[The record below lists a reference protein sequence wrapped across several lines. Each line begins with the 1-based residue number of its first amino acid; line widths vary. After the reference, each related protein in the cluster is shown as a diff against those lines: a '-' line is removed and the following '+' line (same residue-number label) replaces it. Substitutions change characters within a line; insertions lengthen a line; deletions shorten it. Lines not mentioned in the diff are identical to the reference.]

1 LVPSSLGFGGH
12 PYQNRLTPVTHEIR
26 GSIDTA
32 FLLYALE
39 LLQNVSHGFLPAAYL
54 RWRTRSTLDFL
65 LPAGRFR
72 GSFDTVCESLSRAH
86 LAVWF
91 GHVRNRF
98 LRACWCAAVLIE
110 ASGFGEIFHFCCRMA
125 AATLEAMCSGMP
137 TTSMTNVR
145 NSGESSGKLLATSI
159 SA

>member
-1 LVPSSLGFGGH
+1 
-12 PYQNRLTPVTHEIR
+12 
-26 GSIDTA
+26 
-32 FLLYALE
+32 LE
-39 LLQNVSHGFLPAAYL
+39 LLKNVSHGFLPAAYL
-54 RWRTRSTLDFL
+54 RWRTRNTLILFYAPVDFTVL
-65 LPAGRFR
+65 C
-72 GSFDTVCESLSRAH
+72 DMVCESLSRAH

-91 GHVRNRF
+91 GHVGSRF
-98 LRACWCAAVLIE
+98 LLASWCAAVLIE

-137 TTSMTNVR
+137 TTSMTKVR